1 MRAFLWFPRFRPA
14 PLRPGTVGAWRTVGI
29 VWMGMMALAAVGATT
44 ARAQS
49 GLVPMA
55 TATPTPPPRGGF
67 FLFRAPQRPIV
78 QSIPRQ
84 PPPLISQAVYDAAS
98 PDTTHVIVSLSRQR
112 VFLYNGDQ
120 VAIDS
125 PISSGKKGHTTPSGH
140 FHILVKEPNH
150 YSNIYGNFCDREGRV
165 VRSGVSAVID
175 SAPAGTHFIGA
186 PMKWFMRL
194 TDAGVGMHI
203 GILPGYAASHGC
215 VRLPA
220 EIAPLIY
227 QKVRVG
233 TAVTVEE

>member
-1 MRAFLWFPRFRPA
+1 M
-14 PLRPGTVGAWRTVGI
+14 
-29 VWMGMMALAAVGATT
+29 
-44 ARAQS
+44 
-49 GLVPMA
+49 
-55 TATPTPPPRGGF
+55 
-67 FLFRAPQRPIV
+67 
-78 QSIPRQ
+78 
-84 PPPLISQAVYDAAS
+84 
-98 PDTTHVIVSLSRQR
+98 
-112 VFLYNGDQ
+112 
-120 VAIDS
+120 
-125 PISSGKKGHTTPSGH
+125 
-140 FHILVKEPNH
+140 
-150 YSNIYGNFCDREGRV
+150 

-194 TDAGVGMHI
+194 TDQGVGMHI